1 MKTIDPSFAEPI
13 DSDRSPALSSSALGI
28 LVFIVT
34 ELMFFAALISAYL
47 IIKAGPEAWPPTGQP
62 RLPIEASAVN
72 SLILF
77 ASGYLLFRGYRSF
90 VKEGNSEGTVQLVR
104 FCLLLGVV
112 FVAVQGFEWVRLVGF
127 GLTMTSS
134 QYGAFFYLIV
144 GTHGIH
150 AIGALIGIWRLYVKL
165 RAGILRQSSFQGV
178 LFFWYFVVGIW
189 PILYVLVYLS

>member
-1 MKTIDPSFAEPI
+1 MKSIDPTFAEPI

-34 ELMFFAALISAYL
+34 ELMFFAALISAYS
-47 IIKAGPEAWPPTGQP
+47 IISAAAEAWPPAGQP
-62 RLPIEASAVN
+62 RLPVEASALN
-72 SLILF
+72 SLVLF
-77 ASGYLLFRGYRSF
+77 ASGFLLFRGYRSF
-90 VKEGNSEGTVQLVR
+90 AKEGHSEGTVKLVR
-104 FCLLLGVV
+104 LCLLFGGI
-112 FVAVQGFEWVRLVGF
+112 FVAVQGFEWIRLIGY

-144 GTHGIH
+144 GTHAIH

-165 RAGILRQSSFQGV
+165 RAGTLKQSSFQAV

-189 PILYVLVYLS
+189 PVLYVLVYLS

>member
-47 IIKAGPEAWPPTGQP
+47 IIKAGPEAWPPAGQP

-77 ASGYLLFRGYRSF
+77 ASGYILFRGYRSF
-90 VKEGNSEGTVQLVR
+90 VKEGNSEGTVKLVR